1 MTDEHEPDGDLYV
14 LWHARHLA
22 VEQDERVIH
31 LDADGTIH
39 LDEEEW
45 RIIGIYP
52 DQAVAERQREI
63 SRKLPGFRDEPDC
76 FEIAPVTVDEDV
88 WNEGFVTV
96 YPEGLGRDS

>member
-1 MTDEHEPDGDLYV
+1 MTDEHGPDGDLYV

-52 DQAVAERQREI
+52 DQAVAERQLEI
-63 SRKLPGFRDEPDC
+63 SRRLPGFQDEPDC
-76 FEIAPVTVDEDV
+76 FEIAPVTVDEDL
-88 WNEGFVTV
+88 WDQGFVTV
-96 YPEGLGRDS
+96 CPEGLGRD

>member
-1 MTDEHEPDGDLYV
+1 MTDEHEPGSDLYA

-22 VEQDERVIH
+22 VEDDGRIIH
-31 LDADGTIH
+31 LDADGTVH

-45 RIIGIYP
+45 RIIGIYRE
-52 DQAVAERQREI
+52 QAAAEEQREI

-76 FEIAPVTVDEDV
+76 FEIVPVTVDEDL

-96 YPEGLGRDS
+96 YPEGRRRD